1 MVQPTVYYG
10 IKNEAVSLTC
20 TVESDKTLVINWF
33 KGKKLHLDAIETK
46 HSCYSVIKR
55 KEQSKP

>member
-33 KGKKLHLDAIETK
+33 KGKKLHLARYDRNQTLLL
-46 HSCYSVIKR
+46 
-55 KEQSKP
+55 